1 LCPGKATAD
10 LLVEDNTQKGI
21 VYTQYFS
28 KVNKAELPE
37 FVHGE
42 FHVLPQAYSPAFA
55 FRRIFSKRNSF
66 WGLEIRDKGI
76 QIEYDSNKH

>member
-21 VYTQYFS
+21 VYTQFFS
-28 KVNKAELPE
+28 IVNKAELPE

-42 FHVLPQAYSPAFA
+42 FHVLPQAYSP
-55 FRRIFSKRNSF
+55 
-66 WGLEIRDKGI
+66 GLRFPKDFFKKEFILGPRD
-76 QIEYDSNKH
+76 